1 MDTNSTEPLSKEDTA
16 FLIRSFWEA
25 LLGPNWLR
33 NDLIELGKLVFAKV
47 RLKDVEPEL
56 FQRLLPHLNTIANS
70 LGPKMLK
77 LRTQYGAAAAPA
89 ASPATAAPK
98 STPPAPSPAP
108 PAPPAPSPAPPT
120 PSPTPPAPSPTP
132 PAPSPALLPPAP
144 PADLLDPP
152 TPDKA
157 DDHGQ

>member
-98 STPPAPSPAP
+98 STPPAPSP
-108 PAPPAPSPAPPT
+108 
-120 PSPTPPAPSPTP
+120 TP